1 MEMILGVLVFSLFSI
16 YASFTILRK
25 YEALEK
31 TELVS
36 YVVMIA
42 WGSLAFGIYISRYA
56 VN

>member
-1 MEMILGVLVFSLFSI
+1 MILGVLIFSLFSI

-25 YEALEK
+25 YEVLEK

>member
-1 MEMILGVLVFSLFSI
+1 MILGVLIFSFFSI
-16 YASFTILRK
+16 YASFMILRK

-31 TELVS
+31 TELAS
-36 YVVMIA
+36 YVALIA